1 MLRNH
6 SSVRSKA
13 GRVRSSIL
21 ISGLA
26 EEKSR
31 DSARLQAEQSS
42 SFLVRQLFRVVLI
55 AFSLYAYVSVLE
67 YSYRDVVAPRFGY
80 LGYIY
85 REPDSL
91 WLSAGFGLM
100 VLVALLLPH
109 RVTRGSHVVVWMLYV
124 VVLVPIAQIPYF
136 GSSLAPAHVFGYS
149 MFAAILIVLASRV
162 SGTVMFRSIVPL
174 ASGRS
179 TAFWVVLIAITLT
192 TYTYSFA
199 VFGFRFEIMSVFDVA
214 STRLEYRD
222 EVAPNVPLLGYLV
235 SNQGNIINPLLLC
248 IGVARRRWLLAA
260 AGTFGQL
267 LLYSVTGYRTALLSI
282 VVCLIVSILLRRRKS
297 IWGGALLVGT
307 MILAW
312 GSVVVDRFFA
322 LGAVD
327 LIVNRMLITAGH
339 LTPHYLEVYADE
351 QWHYWAYSF
360 LGWFVD
366 DPHELSPGFYVSV
379 VAFGRPDIQS
389 NANMFADGYAN
400 LGYVGVA
407 IEVLFLVLVL
417 LLINSAS
424 RGLPIRIV
432 LPTMILPGFAL
443 SNGSPFTAFLS
454 FGFALAIVMFA
465 LMPRDIGLEPRPAR
479 KMNGGVRIADDFGS
493 VEWSALR
500 QRKGNS
506 R

>member
-1 MLRNH
+1 M
-6 SSVRSKA
+6 A
-13 GRVRSSIL
+13 L
-21 ISGLA
+21 I
-26 EEKSR
+26 
-31 DSARLQAEQSS
+31 
-42 SFLVRQLFRVVLI
+42 V
-55 AFSLYAYVSVLE
+55 FSLFAYVSVLE
-67 YSYRDVVAPRFGY
+67 YSYRDIVAPRFGY

-85 REPDSL
+85 REPDGF
-91 WLSAGFGLM
+91 WLSLGFGMM
-100 VLVALLLPH
+100 VLTALLLP
-109 RVTRGSHVVVWMLYV
+109 RLLSRGSHVVVWMLFV

-149 MFAAILIVLASRV
+149 TFAAILLLVTSRL
-162 SGTVMFRSIVPL
+162 SGTAMFRSIVPL

-179 TAFWVVLIAITLT
+179 TAFWLVLLVISVT
-192 TYTYSFA
+192 TYSFSFA
-199 VFGFRFEIMSVFDVA
+199 VFGFRLEIMSVFDVA

-235 SNQGNIINPLLLC
+235 SNQGNIINPLLIS
-248 IGVARRRWLLAA
+248 IGVARRRWLLVA

-282 VVCLIVSILLRRRKS
+282 VVCLMVSLILRKRKS
-297 IWGGALLVGT
+297 IWGGALLMGT

-312 GSVVVDRFFA
+312 GSVVIDRFFA

-339 LTPHYLEVYADE
+339 LTPHYLEVYADK

-360 LGWFVD
+360 LGWIVE

-379 VAFGRPDIQS
+379 IAFGRPDIQS
-389 NANMFADGYAN
+389 NANLFADGYAN

-407 IEVLFLVLVL
+407 IEASFLVFVL

-424 RGLPIRIV
+424 RGLPMQIV
-432 LPTMILPGFAL
+432 LPTLILPAFAL

-454 FGFALAIVMFA
+454 FGFALAVVMFA
-465 LMPRDIGLEPRPAR
+465 LMPRDVALAPRGAR
-479 KMNGGVRIADDFGS
+479 KSDGRVRIADESGL
-493 VEWSALR
+493 VESTALS
-500 QRKGNS
+500 QQKGKS